1 MAILQPLTGE
11 EYRFAVAFT
20 KAIAYLQTT
29 AYTNRPNTAYK
40 DLHPQIVTKAEEG
53 QEPAY
58 WNLLPG
64 HNYEDAIILAVP
76 LPDTA
81 ESEEWCILPTG
92 PRSSDKSYAQT
103 LLHTLGDQDKIDYAI
118 IEGFH
123 KREYDVIRELLSTN
137 RRSYDPITRDILETN
152 AWSSI
157 SRDYLAHVK
166 NAMPIKSDTAFY
178 IPGQLGNILQEVT
191 HVLQNLPY
199 AVLKDH
205 NGWNRRAM
213 EIVDRIR
220 AQMGIPVGLDDIP
233 EEDFIFGDYT
243 DALNVL
249 KAADKREFEAKNRA
263 LEEASRASRRPTP
276 RAVAKQRREMQ
287 RSLEEA
293 EANELV
299 VDVKSNQGVRKKPG
313 RDKPLKALAASVAL
327 GGMTVAAISAPWVIT
342 IIIAATQR

>member
-1 MAILQPLTGE
+1 MAIPQPLTGE

-40 DLHPQIVTKAEEG
+40 DLHPQIVAKAEEG

-58 WNLLPG
+58 WNLLLG
-64 HNYEDAIILAVP
+64 KNYEDAIILANP
-76 LPDTA
+76 LLADTTK
-81 ESEEWCILPTG
+81 SEEWCILPTA
-92 PRSSDKSYAQT
+92 PRNDDKSYAQT
-103 LLHTLGDQDKIDYAI
+103 LLHTLGDQGKIDYAI
-118 IEGFH
+118 IEGFN
-123 KREYDVIRELLSTN
+123 KREYD
-137 RRSYDPITRDILETN
+137 ITREYSRFHRHSEGLSHLDMLEGIEMN
-152 AWSSI
+152 RLSH
-157 SRDYLAHVK
+157 DYLAHIK
-166 NAMPIKSDTAFY
+166 NAMPIKSDTTFY

-213 EIVDRIR
+213 EIIDRAR

-263 LEEASRASRRPTP
+263 LKEASRASH
-276 RAVAKQRREMQ
+276 RAALRAADKLKLQRAIEK
-287 RSLEEA
+287 A
-293 EANELV
+293 EANEV
-299 VDVKSNQGVRKKPG
+299 VFDLETNQQVRKPP
-313 RDKPLKALAASVAL
+313 RRNQPREVVAILAT
-327 GGMTVAAISAPWVIT
+327 GGCIAAILSSPLVIAA
-342 IIIAATQR
+342 IVIATQR

>member
-1 MAILQPLTGE
+1 MAIPQPLTGE

-40 DLHPQIVTKAEEG
+40 NLHPQIVTKAEEG

-92 PRSSDKSYAQT
+92 PRNGDKSYAQT
-103 LLHTLGDQDKIDYAI
+103 LLHTLGDQGKIDYAI
-118 IEGFH
+118 IEGFN
-123 KREYDVIRELLSTN
+123 KREYDVIRELLGTN
-137 RRSYDPITRDILETN
+137 RHSYGHTTRDMLEDIEMRRL
-152 AWSSI
+152 SH
-157 SRDYLAHVK
+157 DYLAHVK
-166 NAMPIKSDTAFY
+166 NAMPMNSDTTFY

-213 EIVDRIR
+213 EIIDRAR

-263 LEEASRASRRPTP
+263 LKEASRASRRTAL
-276 RAVAKQRREMQ
+276 RAADKLKLQRAIEK
-287 RSLEEA
+287 A
-293 EANELV
+293 EANEV
-299 VDVKSNQGVRKKPG
+299 VFDLESSQVVRKVPRHNTHREAIAVCVVIG
-313 RDKPLKALAASVAL
+313 FPILFIAAF
-327 GGMTVAAISAPWVIT
+327 WVIT
-342 IIIAATQR
+342 IIVASTQR